1 MSGFPAIA
9 LRALLLSL
17 LLLSTS
23 GCISSILAKT
33 VIRAPNKD
41 NKPWAVRDKAY
52 RARLAK
58 IYAEEFTVDVWP
70 SAKLSVAVIEPGDY
84 QLSYRVF
91 LKTNQAG
98 KKRIVSEIEWDR
110 PDPDATPATWNRKT
124 VLVLHGYR
132 DSKENVLHWALAL
145 AEAGYRAVLVDFRG
159 HGRSTGD
166 VISYGAFEAPDLK
179 QVITVLEERKLFT
192 DKIGVLGVSYGASVG
207 LLLAAQDD
215 RVGTVVGL
223 EPYSSAATGV
233 VEFARGVAPSQTK
246 SISDEQFQKGLELA
260 EQSGGFRWS
269 DADVLAQSAS
279 IKVPFL
285 LFHGDKDTWLS
296 PDNSRRLRANAPAG
310 SKLGIVKGDNHMT
323 LSLRLEP
330 LRESVIS
337 WFNENLQAVVT
348 FEHDSLSRTLI
359 KQTLPEIDLSSAI
372 KNQK

>member
-1 MSGFPAIA
+1 MSRFLATT
-9 LRALLLSL
+9 LRALLISL
-17 LLLSTS
+17 VLLSTS

-41 NKPWAVRDKAY
+41 NKPWAARDEAY

-58 IYAEEFTVDVWP
+58 IYAEEFTVAVWP
-70 SAKLSVAVIEPGDY
+70 HSAELSVAVIQPGDY

-91 LKTNQAG
+91 LKENQAG
-98 KKRIVSEIEWDR
+98 KKRIASEIKWDR
-110 PDPDATPATWNRKT
+110 PDPEATPVTWNRKT

-132 DSKENVLHWALAL
+132 DSKENVLHWALTL

-179 QVITVLEERKLFT
+179 QVLNVLEERKLFT
-192 DKIGVLGVSYGASVG
+192 DQIGVLGVSYGASVG
-207 LLLAAQDD
+207 LLLAAQDE

-233 VEFARGVAPSQTK
+233 VEFARGVAPSRTK
-246 SISDEQFQKGLELA
+246 SISDEAFQKGLELA
-260 EQSGGFRWS
+260 ELKGGFRWS

-279 IKVPFL
+279 IKVPIL

-296 PDNSRRLRANAPAG
+296 PDNSRRLKENAPVD
-310 SKLGIVKGDNHMT
+310 SKLGIIKGYNHLL
-323 LSLRLEP
+323 LSLHLEP
-330 LRESVIS
+330 IREPVID
-337 WFNENLQAVVT
+337 WFNEYFNPVSAYIN
-348 FEHDSLSRTLI
+348 HGWSRTML
-359 KQTLPEIDLSSAI
+359 KKLATEIDFSPA
-372 KNQK
+372 N

>member
-1 MSGFPAIA
+1 MSGFLATA

-23 GCISSILAKT
+23 GCINSILAKT

-41 NKPWAVRDKAY
+41 YKPWAARDEAY
-52 RARLAK
+52 RDRLAK
-58 IYAEEFTVDVWP
+58 IYAEEFTVAVQP

-84 QLSYRVF
+84 QMNYRMF
-91 LKTNQAG
+91 LKENSAG
-98 KKRIVSEIEWDR
+98 KKRIASELEWDH
-110 PDPDATPATWNRKT
+110 PDPAAVPVTWNRKT

-145 AEAGYRAVLVDFRG
+145 AKAGFRAVMVDFRG

-179 QVITVLEERKLFT
+179 QVINVLEERKLFSH
-192 DKIGVLGVSYGASVG
+192 KIGVLGVSYGASVG

-215 RVGTVVGL
+215 RVGTLVGL

-233 VEFARGVAPSQTK
+233 VEFARGVAPNRTR
-246 SISDEQFQKGLELA
+246 SISDEQFQEGLKLA
-260 EQSGGFRWS
+260 EQRGGFRWS
-269 DADVLAQSAS
+269 DADVLAQSSS

-310 SKLGIVKGDNHMT
+310 SKMGIVKGDNHMT
-323 LSLRLEP
+323 LSLRLDP
-330 LRESVIS
+330 IREHVIA
-337 WFNENLQAVVT
+337 WFRENLQAVAVY
-348 FEHDSLSRTLI
+348 EHDGLSRTLL
-359 KQTLPEIDLSSAI
+359 KQTLSEIDLSPA
-372 KNQK
+372 N